1 MRHGHLL
8 SARKAQRR
16 SATRAVAV
24 CIALALMVAGC
35 VRAGLLINTHDPHA
49 AHFTSLLSD
58 FDDDPAITDATAWS
72 TRRAPLLRAAF
83 QERIYGWLPDETGA
97 IVSERRTIR
106 TANYPDA
113 RSVEEVTV
121 RLAAANAQEI
131 LFRAVVFLPQGQDGA
146 SPVIIVPNF
155 CGNEAAL
162 GFSDRALNHGAW
174 LPERC
179 RTLANRSVTRFIHG
193 QNIIRPPFERLLRA
207 GYAVVTYYPG
217 EVVPD
222 QPTRAAQAIARLP
235 GQTRAPNVGAVGA
248 WAWSISRAVDIVDA
262 DSRFDHDHVAVFG
275 HSRFGKSALL
285 AAALDERITAVIAN
299 QSGRLGAAPTSRNI
313 GEPLSELTRRFP
325 HWFPAVAQGAFAD
338 AATLDQQ
345 SLIAL
350 IAPRAVLLG
359 GATLDR
365 WSDPVGAYE
374 GAETASDVYRLLGRQ
389 GLTQSSIETPDY
401 SADITFFMRPGRHG
415 IRDLDWTA
423 TIAFLDAHR
432 RAPRY
437 VAATK

>member
-1 MRHGHLL
+1 MT
-8 SARKAQRR
+8 SC
-16 SATRAVAV
+16 V
-24 CIALALMVAGC
+24 ALALVATGC
-35 VRAGLLINTHDPHA
+35 VQAGLRVNTNDPHP
-49 AHFTSLLSD
+49 AHFTSPLSG
-58 FDDDPAITDATAWS
+58 FDSDPAITEAAEWS

-83 QERIYGWLPDETGA
+83 QDRIYGWLPDEGDA
-97 IVSERRTIR
+97 IVSERRAIR
-106 TANYPDA
+106 TTNYPDA

-121 RLAAANAQEI
+121 RLSANAQAI
-131 LFRAVVFLPQGQDGA
+131 LFRAVVFLPQGHDGA
-146 SPVIIVPNF
+146 SPVVIVPNF

-179 RTLANRSVTRFIHG
+179 RTLTNRSVTRFIHG
-193 QNIIRPPFERLLRA
+193 QNIIRPPFGRLLRA

-217 EVVPD
+217 EIVPD
-222 QPTRAAQAIARLP
+222 EPTLAAQAIARLP
-235 GQTRAPNVGAVGA
+235 GQSRAPNVGAVGA
-248 WAWSISRAVDIVDA
+248 WAWSISRAVDIVEA
-262 DSRFDHDHVAVFG
+262 DDRFDHDHVAIFG
-275 HSRFGKSALL
+275 HSRLGKAALL

-313 GEPLSELTRRFP
+313 GEPLSELNRRFP
-325 HWFPAVAQGAFAD
+325 HWFPAVAQRAIAD
-338 AATLDQQ
+338 SATLDQQ
-345 SLIAL
+345 WLIAL

-374 GAETASDVYRLLGRQ
+374 GAGAANDVYQLFGHQ

-415 IRDLDWTA
+415 IRDVDWTA
-423 TIAFLDAHR
+423 TIAFLDGHR
-432 RAPRY
+432 HTRHY
-437 VAATK
+437 AAAAQ